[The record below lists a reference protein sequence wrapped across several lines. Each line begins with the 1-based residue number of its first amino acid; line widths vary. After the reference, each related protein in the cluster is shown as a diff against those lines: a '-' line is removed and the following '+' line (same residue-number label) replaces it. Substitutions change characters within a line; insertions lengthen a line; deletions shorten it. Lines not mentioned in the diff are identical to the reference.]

1 MVLENEIKSAWETAV
16 SLTRTERGTFLAI
29 MAVAL
34 VCIIFLV
41 VYFLSSINWIV
52 ADHNRALAEQRK
64 EFIEAQKVRDA
75 EFVAAIYGIKNWEKP
90 TRY

>member
-34 VCIIFLV
+34 ICIIFLV

-52 ADHNRALAEQRK
+52 AESERCWVCRSDLRN
-64 EFIEAQKVRDA
+64 QKLR
-75 EFVAAIYGIKNWEKP
+75 ETY
-90 TRY
+90 